1 MQRVLN
7 SLDVRMW
14 LYIGFFAFAL
24 YLVTGDSPP
33 RLDAYT
39 PLAQAFL
46 DGRLHILRSVQGSL
60 VELIPVGPGQWY
72 VPYPPAPALPL
83 MPIVAVIGT
92 RFDIG
97 VVGALFGALSAVLMH
112 AALRSMGVRWATAN
126 WLTVGFAF
134 GTVLWWAAGKVDVW
148 LYAQLNAVFFSTAA
162 LLLALRGRWPVV
174 AGALLGAAAASRL
187 PVGLTLPVYLAL
199 YGGWQLPAL
208 AAVGLWPARIREWLG
223 RSDPLRRRMARL
235 LRAEQVG
242 RPLLVLVGLAVP
254 ATLVA
259 LYNLARFGSPF
270 DFGYERIP
278 GVLEE
283 FWYSEGI
290 LHWSYIP
297 RHIWAIFLSGFD
309 FVYEFPY
316 FRPSWWGLS
325 LVITTPIYLWL
336 VFARSRQP
344 LIAFGWIAVA
354 LALVPIVTHGTWGWA
369 QFGYR
374 FSLDIAPILWLMLGW
389 VFRERMSGY
398 AKIAILIGVIVN
410 AYGVWV
416 INQLGFVDW

>member
-1 MQRVLN
+1 MRRLLD

-14 LYIGFFAFAL
+14 LYIGVFAFAL

-39 PLAQAFL
+39 PLAEAFL
-46 DGRLHILRSVQGSL
+46 DGRLYILRETPRTL
-60 VELIPVGPGQWY
+60 VELIPAGPGQWY
-72 VPYPPAPALPL
+72 VPYPPGPAIPL
-83 MPIVAVIGT
+83 MPIVALFGT

-112 AALRSMGVRWATAN
+112 AALRSMGVRWGTAN
-126 WLTVGFAF
+126 WLTIGFAF

-162 LLLALRGRWPVV
+162 LLLALNRRWPAL

-199 YGGWQLPAL
+199 YGGWQWPTPATL
-208 AAVGLWPARIREWLG
+208 GGWRARLGELG
-223 RSDPLRRRMARL
+223 RDLRAARQAAGQL
-235 LRAEQVG
+235 LRSEQVRG
-242 RPLLVLVGLAVP
+242 PLLVLIGLAVP
-254 ATLVA
+254 ATLVG
-259 LYNLARFGSPF
+259 LYNVARFGSPF
-270 DFGYERIP
+270 DPGYTHIP
-278 GVLEE
+278 GVLQEP
-283 FWYSEGI
+283 WYSEGI
-290 LHWSYIP
+290 LHWSYVP
-297 RHIWAIFLSGFD
+297 RHIWAIFLAGFD
-309 FVYEFPY
+309 WALEFPY

-325 LVITTPIYLWL
+325 LVITTPIYFWL

-354 LALVPIVTHGTWGWA
+354 LALIPIVTHGTWGWA

-374 FSLDIAPILWLMLGW
+374 FSLDVAPILWLMLGW
-389 VFRERMSGY
+389 VFRERLSVY
-398 AKIAILIGVIVN
+398 AKFAIVIGVVVN

-416 INQLGFVDW
+416 INQLGFVGW